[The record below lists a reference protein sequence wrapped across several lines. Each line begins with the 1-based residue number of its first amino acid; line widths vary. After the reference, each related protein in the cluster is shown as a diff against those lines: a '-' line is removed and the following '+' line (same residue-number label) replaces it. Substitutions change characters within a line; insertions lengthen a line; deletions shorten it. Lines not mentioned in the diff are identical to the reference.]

1 MIRRNCKLTRASMYF
16 MGGGGGGGSSQLGP
30 GGTRTPSKEKD
41 TINNW
46 YANQQDQF
54 NQFVAG
60 NPLLSAAQGGALG
73 FWKQLPGMLSQF
85 KGFGNEISGDQSQIQ
100 GYQGQLQNVYGGL
113 GGLLNQLPGLMNQTS
128 GLAAPFSKFL
138 APGSALNDAYKDNAS
153 TLRNEGA
160 LDTEALR
167 NATQLSRSMSPS
179 GTSNDP
185 SAIARDVLSR
195 EDFRQQNLNRALG
208 VSQNILGQQTGA
220 TGVLSGLLGQKAGLF
235 GEQAGVAG
243 QGAGLSGLLAG
254 LTGQKAGLLG
264 QEQGMQTA
272 GLNQLLGV
280 GNAAT
285 SQFGSLTNP
294 VLGYLGNLFSGNQ
307 QAAISQAQINAQ
319 QNAAGQA
326 KTGSSIGGGLSLI
339 GSIAG
344 IAL

>member
-1 MIRRNCKLTRASMYF
+1 
-16 MGGGGGGGSSQLGP
+16 
-30 GGTRTPSKEKD
+30 
-41 TINNW
+41 
-46 YANQQDQF
+46 
-54 NQFVAG
+54 
-60 NPLLSAAQGGALG
+60 
-73 FWKQLPGMLSQF
+73 MLSQF
-85 KGFGNEISGDQSQIQ
+85 KGFGNEISGDQKQIQ
-100 GYQGQLQNVYGGL
+100 GYQGQLQDVYGGL
-113 GGLLNQLPGLMNQTS
+113 GGLLSQLPGLQNQLGGYSDTLGQLS
-128 GLAAPFSKFL
+128 QRTGALATPFNKFL
-138 APGSALNDAYKDNAS
+138 APNSALNAAYADNAE
-153 TLRNEGA
+153 TLRNSGA
-160 LDTEALR
+160 LSNEGLR

-220 TGVLSGLLGQKAGLF
+220 TGVLSGLLGQQAGITGQRANIT
-235 GEQAGVAG
+235 GEQGNLLGLGGNLLGQQAGVAG

-264 QEQGMQTA
+264 QQQALQTG

-319 QNAAGQA
+319 QDAAGQA

>member
-1 MIRRNCKLTRASMYF
+1 
-16 MGGGGGGGSSQLGP
+16 
-30 GGTRTPSKEKD
+30 
-41 TINNW
+41 
-46 YANQQDQF
+46 
-54 NQFVAG
+54 
-60 NPLLSAAQGGALG
+60 
-73 FWKQLPGMLSQF
+73 
-85 KGFGNEISGDQSQIQ
+85 
-100 GYQGQLQNVYGGL
+100 
-113 GGLLNQLPGLMNQTS
+113 
-128 GLAAPFSKFL
+128 
-138 APGSALNDAYKDNAS
+138 
-153 TLRNEGA
+153 
-160 LDTEALR
+160 
-167 NATQLSRSMSPS
+167 
-179 GTSNDP
+179 
-185 SAIARDVLSR
+185 VLSR

-220 TGVLSGLLGQKAGLF
+220 TGVLSGLLGQKAGLLGLGGNLL

>member
-1 MIRRNCKLTRASMYF
+1 MIRRTCKLTRASMYF
-16 MGGGGGGGSSQLGP
+16 MGGGGGGGSTSVDMRDPKKEQQTLG
-30 GGTRTPSKEKD
+30 
-41 TINNW
+41 NW
-46 YANQQDQF
+46 YPWQIGQKNA
-54 NQFVAG
+54 FVAQD
-60 NPLLSAAQGGALG
+60 PLLNAAQGGALG
-73 FWKQLPGMLSQF
+73 FWNQLPGMLSQF

-100 GYQGQLQNVYGGL
+100 GYQGQLQNAYSGI
-113 GGLLNQLPGLMNQTS
+113 GGLLNQTS

-160 LDTEALR
+160 LDPEALR

-294 VLGYLGNLFSGNQ
+294 ILGYLGNLFSGNQ
-307 QAAISQAQINAQ
+307 QASISQAQINAQ
-319 QNAAGQA
+319 QDAAGQA